1 MIYRLYRLGTK
12 LTKTIKTMAD
22 DNNFYRLRQLLCEI
36 RQFQS
41 IDDKTIKLPLSAWQ
55 KFTTQ
60 AHQNQESENH
70 V

>member
-1 MIYRLYRLGTK
+1 
-12 LTKTIKTMAD
+12 MAD
-22 DNNFYRLRQLLCEI
+22 DKKIYRLRQLLCEI
-36 RQFQS
+36 RQFQA

-60 AHQNQESENH
+60 AHPNKESENH